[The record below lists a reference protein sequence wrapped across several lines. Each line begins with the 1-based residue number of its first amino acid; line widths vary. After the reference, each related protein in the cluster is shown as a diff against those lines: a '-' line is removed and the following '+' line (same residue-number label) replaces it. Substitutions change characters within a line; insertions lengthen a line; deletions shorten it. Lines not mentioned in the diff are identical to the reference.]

1 MSAVAAECYFLDVGQ
16 GASAAIDLGDG
27 SAIVIDCGHSSRV
40 LRELLHTRLQINRI
54 AVLVLTHNHRD
65 HIGGTPAVVREYR
78 KLIDRICFQQD
89 RDAANMESSEVIDFL
104 AQERSQGNIPDPI
117 LLVLNDAS
125 RILYPLNE
133 NAKANGVSLEILFPN
148 VFQNLQGQASGNR
161 NQTSGVLLLRCGN
174 RRILFSG
181 DAELNAWKAI
191 NEERTQPIEC
201 DVLAVP
207 HHGGQIVR
215 HTRSD
220 ENYTALHEAIR
231 PDLDWLYRE
240 CIRCRYAIVSVG
252 TSNPYPDRHPIPP
265 HVQAI
270 CAAGGHVLCT
280 QITQRCHDDLESLR
294 PGVLSPLKYPGHSQ
308 QTKALTSK
316 NESRDVACA
325 GTVLV
330 QIGPDVVNVE
340 RSSEFRSAVVAKLPP
355 PAGHPLCRQEERG

>member
-27 SAIVIDCGHSSRV
+27 SAIVIDCGRSSRV

-65 HIGGTPAVVREYR
+65 HIGGTPGIVQEYR
-78 KLIDRICFQQD
+78 RVIDRICFPQD
-89 RDAANMESSEVIDFL
+89 CDAANMESSEVIDFL

-117 LLVLNDAS
+117 PLILNDAS

-148 VFQNLQGQASGNR
+148 IFQNLQGQASGNR

-181 DAELNAWKAI
+181 DAELNAWKAV
-191 NEERTQPIEC
+191 NQERTQPIEC

-207 HHGGQIVR
+207 HHGGQIAP
-215 HTRSD
+215 HSGED
-220 ENYTALHEAIR
+220 YTASHEAVR

-240 CIRCRYAIVSVG
+240 CIRCQYAIVSVG
-252 TSNPYPDRHPIPP
+252 TSNNYQHPIPP

-270 CAAGGHVLCT
+270 CAAGGHILCT
-280 QITQRCHDDLESLR
+280 QITQRCHNDLESLR
-294 PGVLSPLKYPGHSQ
+294 PGVLSPLKHPGHSQ
-308 QTKALTSK
+308 PTRVLTSK

-330 QIGPDVVNVE
+330 QIGPDVVSVE
-340 RSSEFRSAVVAKLPP
+340 RFSEFRSAVDAKLSP
-355 PAGHPLCRQEERG
+355 PAGHPLCRQEKRG